1 MYKTSFFVEMKAPA
15 VLLLFLLASAC
26 QSPPSAPEPISRKA
40 VPAPSVLLFTGSSS
54 IRLWKSLP
62 VDFPD
67 YLTIN
72 TGFGGSQFSDLIA
85 ARDTAIFRYQPEVLF
100 VYEGDND
107 LALGKSVAT
116 VVNDARLLMAE
127 VRQRLP
133 QTQLVLISPKPSP
146 ARWKLQQEYQALN
159 EQLRDLC
166 SADPMVHFIDMWPLM
181 LKDNGRVN
189 GHLFVSDSLHM
200 NAEGYARWR
209 EEVMR
214 WLEEWNSPR

>member
-1 MYKTSFFVEMKAPA
+1 MKAPA

-26 QSPPSAPEPISRKA
+26 QSPPSAPEPLSREA
-40 VPAPSVLLFTGSSS
+40 VAAPSVLLFTGSSS

-133 QTQLVLISPKPSP
+133 ETQLVLISPKPSP